1 VEERIEAIIDAL
13 ATYINKITQ
22 HFFTPYLATKNQLTF
37 KHPDALTNVSS
48 SLISS
53 LPSSIIH
60 HPKAILSYTSYI
72 ITSFSYS
79 SPWQHLQNSK
89 TT

>member
-13 ATYINKITQ
+13 ATHINKITQ
-22 HFFTPYLATKNQLTF
+22 HFSTPSIATKNQLTF
-37 KHPDALTNVSS
+37 KHPNALANVSS
-48 SLISS
+48 SLISF

-60 HPKAILSYTSYI
+60 HPKAILSYKSYI

-79 SPWQHLQNSK
+79 YLWQHFKDSK
-89 TT
+89 IA

>member
-13 ATYINKITQ
+13 ATHINKITQ
-22 HFFTPYLATKNQLTF
+22 HFSTPYLATKNQLTF
-37 KHPDALTNVSS
+37 KQPNALANVSS

-72 ITSFSYS
+72 ITSFSYFY
-79 SPWQHLQNSK
+79 PQQHLKNNK